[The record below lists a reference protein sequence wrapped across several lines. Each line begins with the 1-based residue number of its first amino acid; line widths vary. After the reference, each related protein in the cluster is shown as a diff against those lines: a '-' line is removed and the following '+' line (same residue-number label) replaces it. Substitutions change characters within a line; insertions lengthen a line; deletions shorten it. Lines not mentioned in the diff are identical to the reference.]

1 MLNLTALI
9 VIVFI
14 VGYLFIALESV
25 TKVNKAA
32 VALLMFVAVWTLY
45 MLTPGMYLP
54 DIPHDRIASAAF
66 IVTFLRLTRRF
77 RPFLLKTASRLR
89 I

>member
-45 MLTPGMYLP
+45 MFNPGQYIP
-54 DIPHDRIASAAF
+54 GVPHDGIA
-66 IVTFLRLTRRF
+66 
-77 RPFLLKTASRLR
+77 
-89 I
+89 